1 MVNKENRKLIREKK
15 HLKVRNRLSGT
26 SERPRLSVYR
36 SNNHIYAQ
44 VIDDSIGKTLAS
56 ASTVEK
62 AAKEALEYTDNIA
75 AAEYVGDL
83 VAKRALEAGITKVV
97 YDRGGFIYQGKI
109 AALADAARKAGL
121 EF

>member
-15 HLKVRNRLSGT
+15 HMKVRNHLSGT

-44 VIDDSIGKTLAS
+44 VIDDEIGKTIA
-56 ASTVEK
+56 AAGTVEK
-62 AAKEALEYTDNIA
+62 EARAALENTDDIA
-75 AAEYVGDL
+75 AAEYIGEL
-83 VAKRALEAGITKVV
+83 IAKRAIDKGVSKVV
-97 YDRGGFIYQGKI
+97 FDRGGFIYQGKV

-121 EF
+121 DF